1 MGHLSKCDCRSAGV
15 YVYCGSGLSDKL
27 QTFSIIFRVPS
38 QAQWYQFRPDYAQ
51 VQYPIS
57 IMAESPVSDQEKNV
71 NGQDEKNV
79 YTVETT
85 HYNADEGIGE
95 NKEFGEVKDLR

>member
-1 MGHLSKCDCRSAGV
+1 M
-15 YVYCGSGLSDKL
+15 
-27 QTFSIIFRVPS
+27 
-38 QAQWYQFRPDYAQ
+38 
-51 VQYPIS
+51 QYPIS
-57 IMAESPVSDQEKNV
+57 IMAESPVSDQ
-71 NGQDEKNV
+71 EKNV